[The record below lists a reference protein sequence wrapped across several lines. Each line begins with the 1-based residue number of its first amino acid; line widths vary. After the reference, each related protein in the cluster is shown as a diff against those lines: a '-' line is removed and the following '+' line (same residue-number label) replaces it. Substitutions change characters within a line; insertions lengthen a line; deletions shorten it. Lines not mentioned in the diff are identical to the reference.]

1 MLEANLFKVF
11 TSRLN
16 EAGITY
22 MTTGSVAGIIYGQP
36 RITHDIDLVVELHSE
51 QLPQLLAKFA
61 PEEFYC
67 PPEEVIRIEI
77 ARETRGHFNII
88 HHETGF
94 KADIYPAG
102 SEYLH
107 KWAIANRR
115 KVVLSGDVIWLAPPE
130 YVIVRKLQYY
140 REGKSP
146 KHLADIRNILEIS
159 PDLINH
165 EVLMGFIEEY
175 DLKKE
180 YQQATENRA
189 G

>member
-1 MLEANLFKVF
+1 
-11 TSRLN
+11 
-16 EAGITY
+16 
-22 MTTGSVAGIIYGQP
+22 
-36 RITHDIDLVVELHSE
+36 VVELHSE
-51 QLPQLLAKFA
+51 QMPHLLAKLP

-67 PPEEVIRIEI
+67 PPEEVIRTEI
-77 ARETRGHFNII
+77 ARETRDHFNII

-94 KADIYPAG
+94 KADIYPVG

-107 KWAIANRR
+107 KWGIANRK
-115 KVVLSGDVIWLAPPE
+115 KVDLSGDVIWLAPPE

-140 REGKSP
+140 SEGKSP
-146 KHLADIRNILEIS
+146 KHLADIRNILDIS

-180 YQQATENRA
+180 YQQATEDRA

>member
-1 MLEANLFKVF
+1 MLEPNLFKVF
-11 TSRLN
+11 TSRLD
-16 EAGITY
+16 ATGITY

-36 RITHDIDLVVELHSE
+36 RVTHDIDLVVELHLE
-51 QLPQLLAKFA
+51 QLPHLLAEFP

-77 ARETRGHFNII
+77 ARENRGHFNII
-88 HHETGF
+88 HHDTGF
-94 KADIYPAG
+94 KADIYPIG

-115 KVVLSGDVIWLAPPE
+115 KVVLSGDVVWLAPPE

-146 KHLADIRNILEIS
+146 KHLSDIRNILEIS
-159 PDLINH
+159 PDLVNH
-165 EVLMGFIEEY
+165 EVLMAFIQQY
-175 DLKKE
+175 DLEKE
-180 YQQATENRA
+180 YEHVTENGA
-189 G
+189 S